1 MIQTHV
7 PLLDPARL
15 ARVRGVIDTEVAL
28 LSAVRGLSR
37 RAARAVVASRLGY
50 AITGHHSPGGR
61 FVATAVAK
69 AELADWG
76 IELEGDDALPWA
88 VLQKSNSFK
97 TLLRVAS
104 LAEEDA
110 QMGLL
115 CVLLD
120 RSGGLVRDRVQSS
133 LRNWYSDEPRPQP
146 LGRVGAAR

>member
-1 MIQTHV
+1 MQTHV

-61 FVATAVAK
+61 FVATAVAM

-76 IELEGDDALPWA
+76 IEREGDDSVPWS
-88 VLQKSNSFK
+88 VLQRSNSFK

-120 RSGGLVRDRVQSS
+120 RSGGLVRARVQSS

-146 LGRVGAAR
+146 LGRVGAAH

>member
-1 MIQTHV
+1 MQTHV

-50 AITGHHSPGGR
+50 AITGHRSPGGR
-61 FVATAVAK
+61 FVATAVAM

-76 IELEGDDALPWA
+76 IELEGDDPVRT

-110 QMGLL
+110 QTGLL

-133 LRNWYSDEPRPQP
+133 LRNWYSDEPRRRP